1 MASLVSIDDLTD
13 ADLHAIVER
22 GVAYASGRAGEGQPL
37 TGKVVGIYFRMT
49 STRTRTAFSSG
60 ALRLGGRIVTFGPD
74 DLQTNTGESVADT
87 GGVLGRMLDAVV
99 CRTGRP
105 QRELADWAALRTMSV
120 VNAMTAE
127 EHPTQALADLT
138 TLWHR
143 FGELSGLRVLYVG
156 EGNNTAAALARA
168 MPRFG
173 IELDLRTPPGY
184 GLDAAVAALSP
195 SVERHD
201 MDDLPRDVDVVYTTR
216 WQTTGTSKPDPLW
229 RQVFE
234 PFQVTEQLMKANPD
248 AVFMHDLPAHRGDE
262 VTAEVIDGLA
272 SIVFEQAEHKMHS
285 AMAVLEWCCR

>member
-22 GVAYASGRAGEGQPL
+22 GVAHASGEARGAEPL
-37 TGKVVGIYFRMT
+37 GGKIVGIYFRMT

-60 ALRLGGRIVTFGPD
+60 ALRLGGQIVTFGPD
-74 DLQTNTGESVADT
+74 DLQTNTGESIVDT

-105 QRELADWAALRTMSV
+105 RQELADWAALGTMSV

-127 EHPTQALADLT
+127 EHPTQALADIT
-138 TLWHR
+138 TLRHR
-143 FGELSGLRVLYVG
+143 FGELGGLRVLYVG
-156 EGNNTAAALARA
+156 EGNNTAAALAKA

-173 IELDLRTPPGY
+173 IELELRTPPGY
-184 GLDAAVAALSP
+184 GLAADVAARSP

-229 RQVFE
+229 RADFE
-234 PFQVTEQLMKANPD
+234 PFQVTGGLLKGSPD

-262 VTAEVIDGLA
+262 VTAEVIDGPA
-272 SIVFEQAEHKMHS
+272 SIVLAQAERKMHS